1 MHLHHIHFTS
11 TRIDNSC
18 PIFLVNQR
26 SLADLS
32 LDASTTA
39 WIKVNDFTGKAGQIL
54 FIPHETGHLKK
65 VLFGLGNGDEPFI
78 TGLLAKNLPAGNWH
92 LEGTASHEIN
102 NYLGLAFGSYQF
114 NRYRQNSSSKS
125 LSFYVNDTVDL
136 NELKRIYET
145 VFLFVISSIFLPMI

>member
-65 VLFGLGNGDEPFI
+65 FSLDLVMVMN
-78 TGLLAKNLPAGNWH
+78 LLSQG
-92 LEGTASHEIN
+92 
-102 NYLGLAFGSYQF
+102 F
-114 NRYRQNSSSKS
+114 S
-125 LSFYVNDTVDL
+125 L
-136 NELKRIYET
+136 K
-145 VFLFVISSIFLPMI
+145 IFLLEIGT